1 MNNEKLKK
9 ELHALIDN
17 TEDEE
22 LLNMVKEDIVA
33 YQTESK
39 KEFDDLSDLSPED
52 RQELEELATEDPMKD
67 TISYEEFLK
76 NIDEWRSKLLQ
87 KRGSKTG

>member
-9 ELHALIDN
+9 ELHTLIDN

-52 RQELEELATEDPMKD
+52 RQELEEQATEDPLKD
-67 TISYEEFLK
+67 TVSFEEYK
-76 NIDEWRSKLLQ
+76 KEMKEWLSKL
-87 KRGSKTG
+87 

>member
-9 ELHALIDN
+9 ELHELIDN

-22 LLNMVKEDIVA
+22 LLNMVKEDIIA

-39 KEFDDLSDLSPED
+39 KDFDDLSDLTPEE
-52 RQELEELATEDPMKD
+52 RAELEELATEDIDKD
-67 TISYEEFLK
+67 TVSFEEYQK
-76 NIDEWRSKLLQ
+76 QMQEWRSRL
-87 KRGSKTG
+87 R

>member
-1 MNNEKLKK
+1 MSNEKLKK
-9 ELHALIDN
+9 ELHTLIDN

-52 RQELEELATEDPMKD
+52 RQELEELATEDIDKD
-67 TISYEEFLK
+67 TITYEEFKQHLNEWQSRLSQRKGLK
-76 NIDEWRSKLLQ
+76 TK
-87 KRGSKTG
+87 

>member
-1 MNNEKLKK
+1 MSKEKLKK

-22 LLNMVKEDIVA
+22 LLNMVKEDIVT

-52 RQELEELATEDPMKD
+52 RQELEELAAEDPMKD
-67 TISYEEFLK
+67 TVSYEEFKQHL
-76 NIDEWRSKLLQ
+76 DEWHSKLLQ
-87 KRGSKTG
+87 RKDLKTK